1 MDPRIPLLPPMFP
14 ISRQSLWNLPA
25 NMPLI
30 LLEPIDPPHSKLTFS
45 WLHSH
50 YLLHLTP
57 SLGILLCPPLISC
70 PCLIPRTPSYLFC
83 CLLQVRGLFH
93 LLSFLPPINL
103 LFAIDC
109 IPLLE
114 WLAPDCELQ
123 AGLGRGFFPLGA
135 KKPLQPR
142 SHFEKG
148 KNEEWAKKGQEVNG

>member
-1 MDPRIPLLPPMFP
+1 MKNHHVHFFCHPLGPTCPPLCFQQDYFESSLSGPRWTPMGPRIPLLPPMFP

-70 PCLIPRTPSYLFC
+70 PGLIPRTPSYLFC

-114 WLAPDCELQ
+114 
-123 AGLGRGFFPLGA
+123 
-135 KKPLQPR
+135 
-142 SHFEKG
+142 
-148 KNEEWAKKGQEVNG
+148 